1 MNNDSFLPARKG
13 LGQNFLHD
21 PRVIENIVAGLNPK
35 KNDLVVEIGP
45 GRGALTRVLLQSGCD
60 LHLIEFDRDL
70 ADFWRDQAAGNS
82 ALTLH
87 ETDVLKFDF
96 GSLCAEGSLLAEG
109 SLPAEGS
116 FPAEGSIRVIGNLPY
131 NISSPVLFRLLE
143 VREKIS
149 DMVLMFQKEVV
160 DRMVAGP
167 GSKQFGRLS
176 VMLQQA
182 CSCERIMD
190 VSPGAFSPP
199 PKVKSSVV
207 RIVPH
212 TDPAFALIDEAV
224 FGRVV
229 KQAFSMR
236 RKTLRNSLREWLDT
250 ADYETLDLSPS
261 QRPEQLAVAEFV
273 ALANLIAKKK
283 LQKIIR
289 PRTK

>member
-1 MNNDSFLPARKG
+1 LSGINFLPARKG

-21 PRVIENIVAGLNPK
+21 QRVIENIVASLNPK

-45 GRGALTRVLLQSGCD
+45 GRGALTGELMQSGCD

-70 ADFWRDQAAGNS
+70 ADYWRDQAAGNA

-87 ETDVLKFDF
+87 EADVLKFDF
-96 GSLCAEGSLLAEG
+96 GSLMAEGSLSAEGPLSAEG
-109 SLPAEGS
+109 SL
-116 FPAEGSIRVIGNLPY
+116 PAEGSIRVIGNLPY

-182 CSCERIMD
+182 SSCERIMD

-212 TDPAFALIDEAV
+212 TIPAFALTEESV
-224 FGRVV
+224 FGQVV

-236 RKTLRNSLREWLDT
+236 RKTLRNSLREWLDA
-250 ADYETLDLSPS
+250 ADYETLDLNSG
-261 QRPEQLAVAEFV
+261 QRPEQLAVVEFV
-273 ALANLIAKKK
+273 ALANFIAK
-283 LQKIIR
+283 QKVIKNN
-289 PRTK
+289 TSQNE

>member
-1 MNNDSFLPARKG
+1 MNNDNFLPARKG

-21 PRVIENIVAGLNPK
+21 QRVIENIVASLNPK

-70 ADFWRDQAAGNS
+70 ADYWRDQAAGNA

-87 ETDVLKFDF
+87 EADVLKFDF
-96 GSLCAEGSLLAEG
+96 GSLLADGSL
-109 SLPAEGS
+109 
-116 FPAEGSIRVIGNLPY
+116 RVIGNLPY

-182 CSCERIMD
+182 CRCERIMD

-212 TDPAFALIDEAV
+212 TEPAFALIDEEV

-250 ADYETLDLSPS
+250 ADYETLDLNSS
-261 QRPEQLAVAEFV
+261 LRPEQLGVAEFV
-273 ALANLIAKKK
+273 ALANHLVKKK
-283 LQKIIR
+283 VTEKKVAENKVAKNNNDS
-289 PRTK
+289 TTNSSTG